1 MNKTKII
8 ATVGPSTYARQ
19 VLVSMIREGV
29 NVVRIN
35 FSHGTYDEYS
45 GVIQSIREINLEE
58 GYHTAILADLQ
69 GPKLRIGEME
79 EGAELIEGNNVVITN
94 KEVVGTKDK
103 LYVNYDLIAKD
114 LNPGDKVLINDGKIS
129 LKVVSSNNE
138 DEVTATIV
146 QGGLLTSK
154 KGVNLPDTGVSL
166 PSLTEKDLQDLNFAL
181 EHELEWIALSFV
193 RSSKDILD
201 LKEKIAEK
209 NGFAKVI
216 GKIEKPQAL
225 DDVDKIIDAC
235 DGIMVAR
242 GDLGVEVPLQYLPL
256 IQKKLVNQARIHS
269 KPVIIATQMMDSMIE
284 SITPSRAEVN
294 DVANAVMDGADAV
307 MLSAETS
314 IGKYPLEVIQ
324 TMYKIIENA
333 ETYDGIYHKDDVVS
347 LSTNRTISNAICQ
360 NSAKLARDTGATAI
374 VTMSFSGYTGFKIS
388 SYRPK
393 ANTFVFTANRN
404 ILNMLSL
411 LWGVRGYYY
420 NKFVSTD
427 DTINDIIEN
436 LKMQKLISEG
446 DLIINIASMPIKG
459 KGMSNML
466 KLSEVG

>member
-8 ATVGPSTYARQ
+8 ATVGPATYSRQ

-35 FSHGTYDEYS
+35 FSHGTYEEYS

-114 LNPGDKVLINDGKIS
+114 LNPGDKVLINDGKVS

-138 DEVTATIV
+138 DEVTATVV

-166 PSLTEKDLQDLNFAL
+166 PSLTEKDLKDLNFAL
-181 EHELEWIALSFV
+181 KHELEWIALSFV

-201 LKEKIAEK
+201 LKEKIAEQ

-347 LSTNRTISNAICQ
+347 SNTNRTISNAICQ